1 MRSKTQRLAV
11 IFGLLIS
18 VVFLYFAFSR
28 LNPAAVLETLRQ
40 ADPVPILVGAV
51 GYLLA
56 IVVIAWRWGFLLRSS
71 RRIPFKDLN
80 ALVFI
85 GYMGNNVY
93 PFRSG
98 EILRIWL
105 LQRNFGIPVARGATT
120 VVVERILDG
129 LVMLSFIF
137 FALAQLDIASPE
149 ITQVANVATPLFIVG
164 LLVFIIL
171 AAKPDWL
178 RALVRFVARLLP
190 GKVGDIVTNLGE
202 DLVAGLEGL
211 RTPADLAGTIFAS
224 YASWLIAAFI
234 YWVVGFAF
242 GIDQGFIP
250 MLLVVGVVN
259 LAGLIPASPGQ
270 IGVFEFFTATTL
282 IATGV
287 PEATATTYALAVHG
301 VVWLPV
307 TLVGFYYLLRQGL
320 SLSAITGARQIDEQN
335 AEAPTSAA
343 APR

>member
-1 MRSKTQRLAV
+1 MRSNTQRLAV
-11 IFGLLIS
+11 LFGLLIS
-18 VVFLYFAFSR
+18 VIFLYFAFSN
-28 LNPAAVLETLRQ
+28 LNPAAVLDTLRQ

-56 IVVIAWRWGFLLRSS
+56 IVVIAWRWGFLLRSARALS
-71 RRIPFKDLN
+71 LKDLN
-80 ALVFI
+80 SLVFI

-105 LQRNFGIPVARGATT
+105 LQRNFGVPMARGATT

-149 ITQVANVATPLFIVG
+149 INQVAAVATPIFFAG
-164 LLVFIIL
+164 LLVFIVL
-171 AAKPDWL
+171 AAKPGWL
-178 RALVRFVARLLP
+178 RGLIALVARVLP
-190 GKVGDIVTNLGE
+190 GRLGQIVTGLGE
-202 DLVAGLEGL
+202 DLVAGLDGL
-211 RTPADLAGTIFAS
+211 RTPADFIGTVFATFL
-224 YASWLIAAFI
+224 SWLVAAVIF
-234 YWVVGFAF
+234 WVVGFAF
-242 GIDQGFIP
+242 GIDNGFMP
-250 MLLVVGVVN
+250 MLLAVGVVN

-287 PEATATTYALAVHG
+287 PEAVATTYALAIHG

-320 SLSAITGARQIDEQN
+320 SLSAISGAQRYSDTTAAVTGK
-335 AEAPTSAA
+335 
-343 APR
+343 

>member
-11 IFGLLIS
+11 LFGLLIS

-28 LNPAAVLETLRQ
+28 LNPAAVLDTLRQ
-40 ADPVPILVGAV
+40 ADPAPILIGAV
-51 GYLLA
+51 GYLAA
-56 IVVIAWRWGFLLRSS
+56 IVLIAWRWGFLLRSAA
-71 RRIPFKDLN
+71 RIPFKDLN

-98 EILRIWL
+98 ELLRIWL
-105 LQRNFGIPVARGATT
+105 LQRNFGVPVARGATT

-129 LVMLSFIF
+129 LVMLGFIF
-137 FALAQLDIASPE
+137 LALTRLDIASPE
-149 ITQVANVATPLFIVG
+149 ITQVANVATPIFFVG
-164 LLVFIIL
+164 LLVFIVL
-171 AAKPDWL
+171 AARPDWL
-178 RALVRFVARLLP
+178 RALVRWVARVLP
-190 GKVGDIVTNLGE
+190 ARLGTIVTNLGE
-202 DLVAGLEGL
+202 DLVLGLEGL

-224 YASWLIAAFI
+224 FASWLAAAVIF
-234 YWVVGFAF
+234 WVVGFAF
-242 GIDQGFIP
+242 GIDNGFIP

-287 PEATATTYALAVHG
+287 PEAVATTYALAIHG

-307 TLVGFYYLLRQGL
+307 TLVGFYFLLRQGL
-320 SLSAITGARQIDEQN
+320 NLSALTGARPVDET
-335 AEAPTSAA
+335 ASATA
-343 APR
+343 K

>member
-11 IFGLLIS
+11 LFGLLIS

-28 LNPAAVLETLRQ
+28 LNPAAVLDTLRQ
-40 ADPVPILVGAV
+40 ADPVPILIGAV
-51 GYLLA
+51 GYLAA
-56 IVVIAWRWGFLLRSS
+56 IVIIAWRWGFLLRSA
-71 RRIPFKDLN
+71 RRVPFKDLN

-98 EILRIWL
+98 ELLRIWL

-129 LVMLSFIF
+129 LVMLAFIF
-137 FALAQLDIASPE
+137 FALARLDIASPE
-149 ITQVANVATPLFIVG
+149 INQVANVATPIFFAG
-164 LLVFIIL
+164 LLVFIVL

-178 RALVRFVARLLP
+178 RALVRWVARVLP
-190 GKVGDIVTNLGE
+190 ARLGEIVTNLGE
-202 DLVAGLEGL
+202 DLVAGLDGL
-211 RTPADLAGTIFAS
+211 RTPLDFGLTIATTFL
-224 YASWLIAAFI
+224 SWFVAAFI

-242 GIDQGFIP
+242 GIDNGFTP

-287 PEATATTYALAVHG
+287 PEAVATTYALAIHA

-320 SLSAITGARQIDEQN
+320 DLSAITGARRIDET
-335 AEAPTSAA
+335 AVAA
-343 APR
+343 GK

>member
-11 IFGLLIS
+11 LFGLLIS

-28 LNPAAVLETLRQ
+28 LNPAAVLDTLRQ
-40 ADPVPILVGAV
+40 ADPVPILIGAV
-51 GYLLA
+51 GYLAA
-56 IVVIAWRWGFLLRSS
+56 IVIIAWRWGFLLRSA
-71 RRIPFKDLN
+71 RRVPFKDLN

-98 EILRIWL
+98 ELLRIWL
-105 LQRNFGIPVARGATT
+105 LQRNFGVPVARGATT

-129 LVMLSFIF
+129 LVMLGFIF
-137 FALAQLDIASPE
+137 LALSQLDIASPE
-149 ITQVANVATPLFIVG
+149 ITQVANVATPIF
-164 LLVFIIL
+164 LVALVVFVIL
-171 AAKPDWL
+171 AAVPDWL
-178 RALVRFVARLLP
+178 RAIVRWAARLLP
-190 GKVGDIVTNLGE
+190 ARLGDLVANLGE

-211 RTPADLAGTIFAS
+211 RTPADLFGTIIASFAS
-224 YASWLIAAFI
+224 WFVAAFI
-234 YWVVGFAF
+234 YALVGWAF
-242 GIDQGFIP
+242 GIYADFAV

-287 PEATATTYALAVHG
+287 PEAVATTYALAIHG

-320 SLSAITGARQIDEQN
+320 DLSAITGARRIDET
-335 AEAPTSAA
+335 AVAA
-343 APR
+343 GK